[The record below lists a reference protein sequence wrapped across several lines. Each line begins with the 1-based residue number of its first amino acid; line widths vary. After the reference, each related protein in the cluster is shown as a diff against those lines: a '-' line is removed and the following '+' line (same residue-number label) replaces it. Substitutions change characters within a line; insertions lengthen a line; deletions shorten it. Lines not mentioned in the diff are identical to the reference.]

1 MSAPLWSVVTVC
13 CALIAHWDLSS
24 AQLLNLTAANST
36 ESPSTEPRSL
46 QENITSIL
54 DELIDGYD
62 NRIRPGIGGGP
73 TVVMTDIYV
82 TSIGPVSE
90 VDMEYTLDCFFRQ
103 TWQDTRLQFRGPPKE
118 LRLNNVML
126 DKIWTPDTYFRNGKK
141 AIAHTMTTPNKLFR
155 IQENGTVLYTMRLT
169 IHAECP
175 MMLENFPMD
184 TQVCPLRFGSY
195 GYPKDEIEF
204 HWKYEDDYKN
214 SVSISDEDQR
224 LNQYELQ
231 KHEAGK
237 ELKISK
243 SGQYIIM
250 TVDFYLKRN
259 MGYFLIQTYLP
270 CILIVV
276 LSWVSFWI
284 NKESTPARVA
294 LGITTVLTMTTLS
307 TSARHSLPKV
317 SYANAMDWFIA
328 VCFAFVFASLVEYA
342 CVNYFSMRKPS
353 PPPIRNSQD
362 ENEDYDNEQGAS
374 AGNGK
379 GGAEV
384 KEKTGC
390 CSVFRGRW
398 WPQVVKCM
406 RNNILYRA
414 ESEDNVSNIDR
425 LSRAMF
431 PFTFGIFNVVYWLA
445 YYIE

>member
-1 MSAPLWSVVTVC
+1 MASAE
-13 CALIAHWDLSS
+13 A
-24 AQLLNLTAANST
+24 
-36 ESPSTEPRSL
+36 
-46 QENITSIL
+46 
-54 DELIDGYD
+54 Y
-62 NRIRPGIGGGP
+62 GGP

-155 IQENGTVLYTMRLT
+155 IQENGTVLYTMRNPVIYGSQVESIPGQPCVCLKLDLAAAVRRSCIIGWFVPDKVGFLTDRLT

-243 SGQYIIM
+243 SGGSL
-250 TVDFYLKRN
+250 TD
-259 MGYFLIQTYLP
+259 
-270 CILIVV
+270 
-276 LSWVSFWI
+276 
-284 NKESTPARVA
+284 
-294 LGITTVLTMTTLS
+294 IT
-307 TSARHSLPKV
+307 AAH
-317 SYANAMDWFIA
+317 A
-328 VCFAFVFASLVEYA
+328 
-342 CVNYFSMRKPS
+342 
-353 PPPIRNSQD
+353 
-362 ENEDYDNEQGAS
+362 
-374 AGNGK
+374 AGGS
-379 GGAEV
+379 G
-384 KEKTGC
+384 TG
-390 CSVFRGRW
+390 
-398 WPQVVKCM
+398 
-406 RNNILYRA
+406 
-414 ESEDNVSNIDR
+414 
-425 LSRAMF
+425 
-431 PFTFGIFNVVYWLA
+431 
-445 YYIE
+445 

>member
-1 MSAPLWSVVTVC
+1 MASGGVVVD
-13 CALIAHWDLSS
+13 H
-24 AQLLNLTAANST
+24 
-36 ESPSTEPRSL
+36 
-46 QENITSIL
+46 
-54 DELIDGYD
+54 
-62 NRIRPGIGGGP
+62 P
-73 TVVMTDIYV
+73 TVNRETRVRFRVVPGTCL
-82 TSIGPVSE
+82 
-90 VDMEYTLDCFFRQ
+90 DMR
-103 TWQDTRLQFRGPPKE
+103 
-118 LRLNNVML
+118 
-126 DKIWTPDTYFRNGKK
+126 PDVVPLGK
-141 AIAHTMTTPNKLFR
+141 A
-155 IQENGTVLYTMRLT
+155 LYTTFLTPPRCEWRGQDGTPLEETWRLRDRCT
-169 IHAECP
+169 VNTRDESGPGA
-175 MMLENFPMD
+175 
-184 TQVCPLRFGSY
+184 QVLPRDSR
-195 GYPKDEIEF
+195 
-204 HWKYEDDYKN
+204 
-214 SVSISDEDQR
+214 VT
-224 LNQYELQ
+224 
-231 KHEAGK
+231 
-237 ELKISK
+237 
-243 SGQYIIM
+243 GQYIIM

-317 SYANAMDWFIA
+317 SYANAMDW
-328 VCFAFVFASLVEYA
+328 
-342 CVNYFSMRKPS
+342 KPS

-362 ENEDYDNEQGAS
+362 ENEDYDNEQQGAS

-445 YYIE
+445 YYIDVSRPNADVAPPEVKN